1 MSMNN
6 EYRPPYHS
14 DINETFII
22 EALGDSAV
30 FTAITACT
38 EVVTNLV
45 VSCSGDSKIQLSSG
59 ETVFNTSITPVTDS
73 TIDIGTPI
81 KRFRNIN
88 TISGSSSFWV
98 STVNISTPNLD
109 LGLDLGGNSRVITA
123 NNSIIQDDTLL
134 GGNF

>member
-1 MSMNN
+1 MSINN
-6 EYRPPYHS
+6 EYKPPYHS

-22 EALGDSAV
+22 ESVGDAAV

-59 ETVFNTSITPVTDS
+59 ETIFNTTITPSSDS
-73 TIDIGTPI
+73 TIDIGTPP

-88 TISGSSSFWV
+88 TVSGT
-98 STVNISTPNLD
+98 STVWQATIRIKTPKLD
-109 LGLDLGGNSRVITA
+109 LGLDSNGENREINA
-123 NNSIIQDDTLL
+123 DNSIIKDDTLL
-134 GGNF
+134 GGSY

>member
-59 ETVFNTSITPVTDS
+59 ETIFNTSITPVTDS

-88 TISGSSSFWV
+88 TVSGT
-98 STVNISTPNLD
+98 STVWEATIRVKTPTLD
-109 LGLDLGGNSRVITA
+109 LGEDSDGNNREINA
-123 NNSIIQDDTLL
+123 DNSIIQDDTLL
-134 GGNF
+134 GGSY